1 MELDQRCGYTMPTK
15 HVSCLD
21 QKELLCRFLLEIR
34 VRFLFGGEVGWI
46 NGLEQAGGKWICNW
60 SERCTWVTHVNL
72 YETPSRESATERF
85 ATLYLR

>member
-1 MELDQRCGYTMPTK
+1 TVRAPVPIQGPS
-15 HVSCLD
+15 V
-21 QKELLCRFLLEIR
+21 LLET
-34 VRFLFGGEVGWI
+34 VENNFDDK
-46 NGLEQAGGKWICNW
+46 AGGKWICNW